1 MVNFNFTASDLS
13 TAIYA
18 LQELSEYLMYS
29 EDSTRERK
37 AFAIRYQNLA
47 SVLANHTS
55 NLTGDDLRHVC
66 IALKFVLE
74 DEPLNWSASRLLG
87 RLAPVCGFVDVP

>member
-1 MVNFNFTASDLS
+1 MVNFNFSASDLK

-18 LQELSEYLMYS
+18 LCELSEYLMYS
-29 EDSTRERK
+29 EDSTPERR
-37 AFAIRYQNLA
+37 AFAIRYQHLSDA
-47 SVLANHTS
+47 LANHVPD
-55 NLTGDDLRHVC
+55 LTGDDLRHMC

-74 DEPLNWSASRLLG
+74 YEPMNWSASQLLG